1 MSRIICKIVGLVE
14 TSQLLKKGK
23 SIGFKHTTI
32 GASWEP
38 SPSAGIQ
45 ALEFFWGG
53 CDVAV
58 TCVASWLF

>member
-45 ALEFFWGG
+45 ALEFF
-53 CDVAV
+53 
-58 TCVASWLF
+58 